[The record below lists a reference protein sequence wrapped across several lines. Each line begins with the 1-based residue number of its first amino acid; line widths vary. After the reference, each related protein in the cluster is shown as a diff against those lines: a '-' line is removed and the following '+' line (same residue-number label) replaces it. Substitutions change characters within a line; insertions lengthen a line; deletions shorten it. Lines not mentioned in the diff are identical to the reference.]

1 MKKLFLLAMIALA
14 SVGINAQTVKG
25 EGSLMGNIGY
35 QTNYERFGL
44 GVQGRYAI
52 ANNLRIAP
60 DVTFYFPKDKITG
73 LDVSVNFH
81 YVFNFKKDGQ
91 GFSVYPLAGIGMQN
105 NFYGKKSMEVDGK
118 EIEIDRS
125 NSTKFAFNLGGGIT
139 LPISER
145 SYLNAEA
152 RFMFAKDDNVA
163 GIWVQILMNYPKK
176 FDSKLFTHLRKSPIL
191 HWALSLLPQKEI
203 LNHGII

>member
-60 DVTFYFPKDKITG
+60 DVTFYFPKDKVTG

-81 YVFNFKKDGQ
+81 YVFNFKEDGQ
-91 GFSVYPLAGIGMQN
+91 GFSVYPLAGIGMQ
-105 NFYGKKSMEVDGK
+105 
-118 EIEIDRS
+118 S

-163 GIWVQILMNYPKK
+163 IMLGYGYR
-176 FDSKLFTHLRKSPIL
+176 F
-191 HWALSLLPQKEI
+191 
-203 LNHGII
+203 

>member
-52 ANNLRIAP
+52 ANNLRIVP

-81 YVFNFKKDGQ
+81 YVFNFKKDDFPYTLLQ
-91 GFSVYPLAGIGMQN
+91 ASACKIISM
-105 NFYGKKSMEVDGK
+105 GKRVWK
-118 EIEIDRS
+118 
-125 NSTKFAFNLGGGIT
+125 
-139 LPISER
+139 
-145 SYLNAEA
+145 
-152 RFMFAKDDNVA
+152 
-163 GIWVQILMNYPKK
+163 
-176 FDSKLFTHLRKSPIL
+176 
-191 HWALSLLPQKEI
+191 
-203 LNHGII
+203 